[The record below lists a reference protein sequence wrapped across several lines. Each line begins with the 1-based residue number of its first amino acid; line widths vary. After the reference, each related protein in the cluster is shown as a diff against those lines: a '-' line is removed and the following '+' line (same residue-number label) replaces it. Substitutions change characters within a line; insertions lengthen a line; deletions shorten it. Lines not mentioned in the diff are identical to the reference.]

1 MVAVAITLSEDK
13 YFEKY
18 ASWLREIDI
27 EPVRI
32 TNPDSLSDFDILV
45 LSGGGDLSVK
55 TGAYDQP
62 ERTDFPLQFIKPER
76 DELEISLLNKAT
88 ENKMPVLGICRGL
101 QIINVYCGGTLW
113 PDISEGNFD
122 IKLHRKHSGDDGDTE
137 HEVDLVDS
145 NFNVTSHH
153 HLAIRKLG
161 TNLSAIGHSE
171 DGIIEAV
178 KHTKFPWFAVQW
190 HPERTSEGMGRSI
203 PKEWL
208 LQQIRNISNIQ
219 GPDSVA

>member
-32 TNPDSLSDFDILV
+32 TNPDSLS
-45 LSGGGDLSVK
+45 
-55 TGAYDQP
+55 
-62 ERTDFPLQFIKPER
+62 
-76 DELEISLLNKAT
+76 
-88 ENKMPVLGICRGL
+88 
-101 QIINVYCGGTLW
+101 
-113 PDISEGNFD
+113 DISEGNFD

-219 GPDSVA
+219 DPDSVA